1 MARISRVVASG
12 YPHHVT
18 QHGVQSI
25 PIFQTDRDRQA
36 YLQRANC
43 EDGGSAEPVYL
54 LRGVRGRLSRLR
66 VGKFPRM
73 PPVER
78 EPRAAERSGELVELG
93 KADTETET

>member
-1 MARISRVVASG
+1 MKISIVSPEFPESSERGAAR
-12 YPHHVT
+12 PT
-18 QHGVQSI
+18 E
-25 PIFQTDRDRQA
+25 PQA
-36 YLQRANC
+36 QRANC

-93 KADTETET
+93 KSDTETET